1 MDPWAMLAVVAT
13 AALGGVTFRHR
24 GLRESLDLFRGANA
38 ELRAE
43 VTRKDELI
51 DQHHRECSEQIA
63 ELRGQVQVLRSEW
76 TSGLAGQV
84 ADRVV
89 SRVEE
94 RLEELTR

>member
-1 MDPWAMLAVVAT
+1 MLAVVAT

-84 ADRVV
+84 ADRVE
-89 SRVEE
+89 SRVAQ
-94 RLEELTR
+94 RLEELTK